1 MHAWPK
7 VWATKLEG
15 RLHRRPRH
23 QRTCRNY
30 GTAPAGI
37 TGIIELTSAF
47 YRMYPNAAL
56 VCKKETAVKETAAST
71 WCESSERRLPT
82 GVKLGVGA
90 HMGLCRVS
98 PQGDQQAYPMGPT
111 QWAANN
117 LALVGGFIPA

>member
-1 MHAWPK
+1 MIKSGGPKNLKAW

-71 WCESSERRLPT
+71 WY
-82 GVKLGVGA
+82 
-90 HMGLCRVS
+90 
-98 PQGDQQAYPMGPT
+98 QQAYPMGPT